1 MKKITSSLSFAF
13 LFFLLANFSYGQQVG
28 DYGSA
33 GNGLWG
39 TASTWVVCQTAG
51 QWSDATAASAAPSS
65 SINVWIRSGHIV
77 TVDASGKQCKNLTI
91 QNSGQLITGIT
102 LPNSSIRYVR
112 INGTTL
118 QNDGNV
124 GYISPDSSDA
134 ISFEAYGTNVTFQGS
149 GTSRIAR
156 IRPGSS
162 VATTTVTFDQDI
174 TMTYA
179 GTSGTGGSAIYS
191 SNSSSNKNITFVL
204 NSGRTL
210 TCLPYAY
217 IATSSSLSNNGTAN
231 TTFNINGT
239 VNMGANCNFGL
250 GIAAGS
256 TCNLNVGS
264 GGVVNIGQSLT
275 DTTVFTG
282 GTVNINVNAGG
293 SLNCATGGSGTL
305 NAAAAT
311 IKIDGTFDVGNSSTT
326 IRNLGNA
333 TVSSTGKI
341 RFMDSVVTIGGSLT
355 LSPGATVEYY
365 GTQAIN
371 LGTTIASYSNLT
383 INNAAGVT
391 LGTPTQISGILNLLN
406 GTLTT
411 SATNSLT
418 LGASASISGG
428 TATSFVNGPLTLTLA
443 SASPSKLSFQIGKD
457 AAYRPVVLN
466 VTQDAATST
475 TYQGE
480 VINSVPTVNIVDT
493 SLGRVSNV
501 RYYTLSKGSGAN
513 ITKAS
518 IQLSYNTDDG
528 VSDPNGIRIAKD
540 DGTGNWINLGGAG
553 TTAFAGTI
561 TSATDFTTLGNFAL
575 GYLAGLP
582 FPGVPVTVFPKNGDS
597 NVNTTLALTWKR
609 DINASSY
616 EVQVSLSPLFTPNLV
631 YVTGIT
637 DTSYKLTEL
646 SYNTNYY
653 WRVRSYN
660 ATGSSEWT
668 ILSNFVT
675 MKLPTDVNSEFQNLT
690 FKIDQNY
697 PNPFNPATV
706 INYSIPKEV
715 AVSIKVYN
723 SLGKEIKTLENGYK
737 SAGLYSIIWN
747 GDDNSGNKVSSG
759 TYFYR
764 ITAGEFTQI
773 KKMILLK

>member
-39 TASTWVVCQTAG
+39 TASTWVVCQTTG

-118 QNDGNV
+118 QNDGNI

-191 SNSSSNKNITFVL
+191 SNSSSNKNIAFVL

-475 TYQGE
+475 TYQAE

-561 TSATDFTTLGNFAL
+561 TSATDFNSLGNFAL

-737 SAGLYSIIWN
+737 SAGLYSITWN

>member
-77 TVDASGKQCKNLTI
+77 TVDASGKQCKNLTV
-91 QNSGQLITGIT
+91 QNGGQLITGIT

-118 QNDGNV
+118 QNDGNI

-191 SNSSSNKNITFVL
+191 SNSTSNKNITFVL

-365 GTQAIN
+365 GTHAIN

-457 AAYRPVVLN
+457 AAYRPVVLT

-561 TSATDFTTLGNFAL
+561 TSATDFTSLGNFAL

-737 SAGLYSIIWN
+737 SAGLYSITWN